1 MTHKLRALSALRVET
16 EYGPVL
22 LDVGA
27 RLNAATKVASELVLA
42 DLALPLD
49 EAETHKLCAAVD
61 ALDRTNA

>member
-27 RLNAATKVASELVLA
+27 RLNAATKVAAELVLA
-42 DLALPLD
+42 DLARPAD
-49 EAETHKLCAAVD
+49 DAEVEALCRAVA
-61 ALDRTNA
+61 ALDRANA